1 MAFPHIGAPEL
12 IIVLVI
18 VIILFG
24 VGRISKIGREMGT
37 AITAFRN
44 GIKENDKVEE
54 EEKST

>member
-18 VIILFG
+18 IIILFG

-37 AITAFRN
+37 AITAFRK